1 MVEGKH
7 IKRGGTIGAVL
18 GCLLASTVAWPAAG
32 ADVTQQR
39 LENADKEP
47 NNWLTVF
54 QNYSSHHFSSLN
66 QITKANVANLKVA
79 FTVPLTTALINKQT
93 LNLENA
99 PLVDDGMLFVDDGW
113 GGIYKV
119 DVHANKAGRIVWFAD
134 PAVSKDEDPRT
145 RGITMWG
152 NNVYKDLIDGR
163 VVGVNRDT
171 GDFIW
176 DQKVARINHPK
187 GAGQDFLKGE
197 GFTSAPLAVEG
208 KILVGQS
215 WGDRASRGFLSALDA
230 ATGKEE
236 WRTYTIPGPGEP
248 GHETWKD
255 DHNAWKTGGGALW
268 TTGSYDVAQRLI
280 IWGTAQ
286 PVPMFDPE
294 FRPGDNLYTNSA
306 IAFEVDTGKIKWYFQ
321 YTPNESWDYDE
332 QGVHM
337 LVDAPWNGQARK
349 MVVHFGRNGF
359 IYNLDRTTGQFI
371 NATQFVD
378 KVTWTKGIDPKT
390 GKPIEY
396 NANLALQTYVPETR
410 FLRSDAAAK
419 QACPHLL
426 GGVRWQPP
434 SFNHTTHIAYEGSV
448 DGCFSLKIM
457 ASLPVSAQ
465 GGIRTDQGGGNN
477 GRGTNVATNENIH
490 GLLTAYDVSTG
501 KVVARLPTPYE
512 NLSGATATAGG
523 VVFTGNLDGAVTA
536 HDDQTLKELWRFNT
550 NISIKA
556 PVISYS
562 VDGKQYIAVVAGGV
576 KAPQAGDHPEL
587 KNMNSGAMLYVFSL

>member
-1 MVEGKH
+1 MNSMARMQRRVG
-7 IKRGGTIGAVL
+7 RGAAIA
-18 GCLLASTVAWPAAG
+18 LLASTVAWPAAG
-32 ADVTQQR
+32 ADVTKQR

-47 NNWLTVF
+47 QNWLSVF
-54 QNYSSHHFSSLN
+54 QNYSSHHFSGLN
-66 QITKANVANLKVA
+66 QINKQNIGNLKVA
-79 FTVPLTTALINKQT
+79 FTVPLTTALIGKQT

-99 PLVDDGMLFVDDGW
+99 PLVDDGMLYVDDAW

-119 DVHANKAGRIVWFAD
+119 NVRGDQAGTIVWFAD

-145 RGITMWG
+145 RGLAMWG

-163 VVGVNRDT
+163 VIAVNRDT
-171 GDFIW
+171 GEMVF
-176 DQKVARINHPK
+176 DQQVARINHPK
-187 GAGQDFLKGE
+187 GAGADYLKGE
-197 GFTSAPLAVEG
+197 GFSSAPLAAEG

-230 ATGKEE
+230 NTGKEM
-236 WRTYTIPGPGEP
+236 WRTYTIPAPGEP
-248 GHETWKD
+248 GAETWKD

-268 TTGSYDVAQRLI
+268 TTGSYDPAQRLI
-280 IWGTAQ
+280 VWGTAQ

-306 IAFEVDTGKIKWYFQ
+306 LAFDVDSGAIKWFFQ

-337 LVDAPWNGQARK
+337 LIDAPFNGQNLK
-349 MVVHFGRNGF
+349 TVVHFGRNGY
-359 IYNLDRTTGQFI
+359 IYALDRTNGNFI

-396 NANLALQTYVPETR
+396 NPNLALQTYLPETR
-410 FLRSDAAAK
+410 FMRSDPAAK
-419 QACPHLL
+419 QVCPNLL

-434 SFNHTTHIAYEGSV
+434 SYNPTTRIAYTGSV
-448 DGCFSLKIM
+448 DGCFTLKIM
-457 ASLPVSAQ
+457 ATLPVGPQ

-477 GRGTNVATNENIH
+477 GRGTNTAQHNNLH
-490 GLLTAYDVSTG
+490 GLLAAYDVTTG
-501 KVVARLPTPYE
+501 KVTARLATPYE

-523 VVFTGNLDGAVTA
+523 LVFTATLDGAVTA

-550 NISIKA
+550 RISIKA
-556 PVISYS
+556 PVISYA
-562 VDGKQYIAVVAGGV
+562 VDGKQYIAVVAGGA
-576 KAPQAGDHPEL
+576 KAPQAADHPEL
-587 KNMNSGAMLYVFSL
+587 KTMNSGAMLYVFTL